1 MFYDVYGSGTRVYR
15 YAWEDL
21 SFVDWVKTPC
31 ESCGRNISKTEY
43 EPGGHR
49 LVLEGGKR
57 YPDFLAFT
65 GAGERI
71 FLVSERALE
80 VFTQNQVSGIASW
93 ERVSCVSE
101 MVRGKYMEPQG
112 EAPNYWKLNISGRV
126 DLDMKAMF
134 LKKKHRCD
142 KCGQFVWNR
151 ERLYPMYLDPN
162 TWDGS
167 DLCRITS
174 IPGHVVCSDK
184 LVRLIKKYSLKGAC
198 LEEIRERVEREPTAD
213 NGVR

>member
-1 MFYDVYGSGTRVYR
+1 MFYDVYGSGTRVYK
-15 YAWEDL
+15 YAWQDL

-31 ESCGRNISKTEY
+31 EACGRDISKTEY

-198 LEEIRERVEREPTAD
+198 LEAIRERVEREPTAD